1 MRLLLVPFEGQTAKA
16 SNTAQTEPNQPRSSQ
31 GDSSGHPSRKE
42 MDAASTPKIKKPV
55 VGSRL
60 TPPAPVV
67 NQSPKR
73 ALKPWEKMA
82 ANYPGEAKNDDASQ
96 RGPEEPPPIE
106 WDEIAGPD
114 QSPNNLPTHLSARGS
129 AAPSQPEAQ
138 EEKPQRRRPAA
149 QGERS
154 FADFVKIIKKQRPT
168 LSGTLTLVRP
178 LQFEAGKVLLGCE
191 SAFDLSTISSPTV
204 HSFLQEAL
212 KGFFRQETTLEVER
226 VSADVPKE
234 GTKMPQTL
242 DEAAISVRQQKRY
255 ELIRQAKIHP
265 AVKAIRE
272 ELNAEV
278 GRVRILSPDLE
289 G

>member
-1 MRLLLVPFEGQTAKA
+1 LSGQPARIETGEAIAPKTKKA
-16 SNTAQTEPNQPRSSQ
+16 
-31 GDSSGHPSRKE
+31 
-42 MDAASTPKIKKPV
+42 V

-60 TPPAPVV
+60 TPPAPVAKK
-67 NQSPKR
+67 SPKR

-82 ANYPGEAKNDDASQ
+82 ANYPSEAKKDDASQ

-106 WDEIAGPD
+106 WNEISGAD
-114 QSPNNLPTHLSARGS
+114 QSPHSAPTDLGTRESVNSSPTKTHEKKLKGR
-129 AAPSQPEAQ
+129 QPDEQ
-138 EEKPQRRRPAA
+138 E
-149 QGERS
+149 ERS

-178 LQFEAGKVLLGCE
+178 IQFEPGKVLLGCE

-204 HSFLQEAL
+204 HSYLREAL
-212 KGFFRQETTLEVER
+212 KSFFRQDTTLTVER
-226 VSADVPKE
+226 VSAHTPNE

-278 GRVRILSPDLE
+278 GRVRILNPDLE

>member
-1 MRLLLVPFEGQTAKA
+1 MVVPSVSKQK
-16 SNTAQTEPNQPRSSQ
+16 
-31 GDSSGHPSRKE
+31 
-42 MDAASTPKIKKPV
+42 
-55 VGSRL
+55 
-60 TPPAPVV
+60 
-67 NQSPKR
+67 PKR
-73 ALKPWEKMA
+73 PLKPWEKMA
-82 ANYPGEAKNDDASQ
+82 ANFPEDSKQRDTNSQ
-96 RGPEEPPPIE
+96 GPEEPPPIE
-106 WDEIAGPD
+106 WNEIAGVGD
-114 QSPNNLPTHLSARGS
+114 
-129 AAPSQPEAQ
+129 SQPNPPAEFASS
-138 EEKPQRRRPAA
+138 EPVSEKPEQVRSHSERPKVGYNAGNA
-149 QGERS
+149 DQQSKS

-178 LQFEAGKVLLGCE
+178 LRFEPGNVLLGCE

-204 HSFLQEAL
+204 HSYLQEAL
-212 KGFFRQETTLEVER
+212 KSFFRRDTTLEVER
-226 VSADVPKE
+226 VSTDSPKE